1 MPIDKRHLV
10 PMVVAMILQSAFAA
24 EDPGVNAYRPTVSN
38 PATLP
43 TPGQLELEFGGLHV
57 KSGAARDDSL
67 PYLFKLAFTPEWG
80 ILLGGDAYLWSRDEQ
95 GNRLHG
101 AGDTTVTLKRA
112 FLINDTTAY
121 GIELGAK
128 LPTAN
133 ASPGSGKTDFTLSG
147 ILSQDFGAVHMDANL
162 GATRLGAPD
171 SGTGRMQTG
180 LASSFSLP
188 LSSDWTGMAELSGV
202 RQSGAPTT
210 AQLLAAISWLPM
222 RHFTSQSASRK
233 VANASSGGR
242 SNEPPTIR
250 NARPSK
256 LASKMTNAIL
266 S

>member
-10 PMVVAMILQSAFAA
+10 PMVFAMILPSAFAA

-57 KSGAARDDSL
+57 KTGGARDDSL
-67 PYLFKLAFTPEWG
+67 HYLFKLAFTPEWG

-95 GNRLHG
+95 GNRIHG

-133 ASPGSGKTDFTLSG
+133 ASLGSGKTDFTLNG

-180 LASSFSLP
+180 LSSSFSLP

-210 AQLLAAISWLPM
+210 AQLLAAVSYSPGKRYAIDVGVARGLNGASQDWSF
-222 RHFTSQSASRK
+222 FTGFVIP
-233 VANASSGGR
+233 VAR
-242 SNEPPTIR
+242 
-250 NARPSK
+250 
-256 LASKMTNAIL
+256 LW
-266 S
+266 

>member
-1 MPIDKRHLV
+1 MPIDKRHLGPLV
-10 PMVVAMILQSAFAA
+10 LALMLQNAFAA
-24 EDPGVNAYRPTVSN
+24 EDIGVNAYRPTVSN

-95 GNRLHG
+95 GNRIHG

-147 ILSQDFGAVHMDANL
+147 ILSQDFGAVHWDANL

-180 LASSFSLP
+180 LSSSFSLP

-210 AQLLAAISWLPM
+210 AQLLAAVSYSPGKRYAIDVGVARGLN
-222 RHFTSQSASRK
+222 SASQDWSFFTGFVIP
-233 VANASSGGR
+233 VAR
-242 SNEPPTIR
+242 
-250 NARPSK
+250 
-256 LASKMTNAIL
+256 LW
-266 S
+266 

>member
-10 PMVVAMILQSAFAA
+10 PMVFAMILPSAFAA

-57 KSGAARDDSL
+57 KTGGARDDSL

-95 GNRLHG
+95 GNRIHG
-101 AGDTTVTLKRA
+101 AGDTTVILKRA

-133 ASPGSGKTDFTLSG
+133 ASLGSGKTDFSLNG

-180 LASSFSLP
+180 LSSSFSLP

-210 AQLLAAISWLPM
+210 AQLLAAISYSPGKRYAIDVGVARGLNGASQDWSF
-222 RHFTSQSASRK
+222 FTGFVIP
-233 VANASSGGR
+233 VAR
-242 SNEPPTIR
+242 
-250 NARPSK
+250 
-256 LASKMTNAIL
+256 LW
-266 S
+266 